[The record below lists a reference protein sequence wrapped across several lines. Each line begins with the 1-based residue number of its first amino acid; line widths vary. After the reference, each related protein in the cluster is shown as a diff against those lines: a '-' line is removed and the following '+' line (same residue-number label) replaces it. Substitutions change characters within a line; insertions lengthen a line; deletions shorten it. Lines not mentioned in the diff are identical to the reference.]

1 MEKNRKDLRI
11 YSIVIL
17 ALVALVLIRNIVSV
31 CVNGLPP
38 ITEIPEGFTKET
50 VEIIKII
57 SFALTFVVL
66 IPQVFVGLK
75 GIKVANNPDVRG
87 EAHMVWAIILAV
99 LSAVAVISGIIDLVK
114 KFDVDL
120 LLAVINNVLD
130 VCIFI
135 GYYLCARKIANAK

>member
-1 MEKNRKDLRI
+1 MEKARKDLKV

-17 ALVALVLIRNIVSV
+17 ALTAIVLIGNIVSV
-31 CVNGLPP
+31 CVKGLPP
-38 ITEIPEGFTKET
+38 VTEIPEGLTKET

-66 IPQVFVGLK
+66 IPQIFVGIK
-75 GIKVANNPDVRG
+75 GIKVAKNPDARG
-87 EAHMVWAIILAV
+87 KAHMVWAIILAV
-99 LSAVAVISGIIDLVK
+99 LSAVAVISGTIDLVK

-120 LLAVINNVLD
+120 LLGVINNVLD